1 MTNQYLSNWT
11 KQANAITNQ
20 HNSLNAAIEQHN
32 KANAEAFAALIAL
45 IKEAVCKSDY
55 KLLADAFPAFR
66 GLPEHYQDK
75 IAHAK
80 SEEGRLKD
88 VISITET
95 AFGARKKNWKSQERM
110 LAILE
115 SLSNPFKPLTLTER
129 KEKTEKPEKT
139 QAEKMQGYLKNAIN
153 AIDKLVA
160 GGMDLGKAEA
170 WKLALNAEAGR
181 VIHGLVSQNEI
192 GAGSLPSQN
201 VKSA

>member
-1 MTNQYLSNWT
+1 MTNKLLTSWNQ
-11 KQANAITNQ
+11 QAGLIANQ
-20 HNSLNAAIEQHN
+20 HNDLQKAIDQHN
-32 KANAEAFAALIAL
+32 QTNANAFAALIAL
-45 IKEAVCKSDY
+45 ISEAVCKADY
-55 KLLADAFPAFR
+55 KLLAEAFPAFR
-66 GLPEHYQDK
+66 GLPESYQDK

-80 SEEGRLKD
+80 GENGRLKD

-192 GAGSLPSQN
+192 GAGELPSAN

>member
-1 MTNQYLSNWT
+1 MTNKLLTSWNQ
-11 KQANAITNQ
+11 QAGLIANQ
-20 HNSLNAAIEQHN
+20 HNDLQKAIDQHN
-32 KANAEAFAALIAL
+32 QTNANAFAALIAL
-45 IKEAVCKSDY
+45 ISEAVCKADY
-55 KLLADAFPAFR
+55 KLLAEAFPAFR

-80 SEEGRLKD
+80 GENGRLKD
-88 VISITET
+88 VISITDT

-192 GAGSLPSQN
+192 GAGEPPSAN
-201 VKSA
+201 IKSA

>member
-1 MTNQYLSNWT
+1 MTNKLLTSWNQ
-11 KQANAITNQ
+11 QAGLIANQ
-20 HNSLNAAIEQHN
+20 HNDLQKAIDQHN
-32 KANAEAFAALIAL
+32 QTNANAFAALIAL
-45 IKEAVCKSDY
+45 IREAVCKADY
-55 KLLADAFPAFR
+55 KLLAEAFPAFR

-80 SEEGRLKD
+80 GENGRLKD
-88 VISITET
+88 VISITDT

-192 GAGSLPSQN
+192 GAGEPPSAN

>member
-1 MTNQYLSNWT
+1 MTNKLLTSWNQ
-11 KQANAITNQ
+11 QAGLIANQ
-20 HNSLNAAIEQHN
+20 HNDLQKAIDQHN
-32 KANAEAFAALIAL
+32 QTNANAFAALIAL
-45 IKEAVCKSDY
+45 IGEAVRKADY
-55 KLLADAFPAFR
+55 KLLAEAFPAFR
-66 GLPEHYQDK
+66 GLPESYQDK

-80 SEEGRLKD
+80 GENGRLKD

-115 SLSNPFKPLTLTER
+115 SRSNPFKPLALTER

-181 VIHGLVSQNEI
+181 IIHGLVSQNEI
-192 GAGSLPSQN
+192 GAGEPPSAN

>member
-1 MTNQYLSNWT
+1 MTNKLLTSWNQ
-11 KQANAITNQ
+11 QAGLIANQ
-20 HNSLNAAIEQHN
+20 HNDLQKAIDQHN
-32 KANAEAFAALIAL
+32 QTNANAFAALIAL
-45 IKEAVCKSDY
+45 ISEAVCKADY
-55 KLLADAFPAFR
+55 KLLAEAFPAFR
-66 GLPEHYQDK
+66 GLPESYQDK

-80 SEEGRLKD
+80 GENGRLKD
-88 VISITET
+88 VISISEN

-115 SLSNPFKPLTLTER
+115 SLSNPFKPLALTER

-181 VIHGLVSQNEI
+181 IIHGLVSQNEI
-192 GAGSLPSQN
+192 GAGEPPSAN

>member
-1 MTNQYLSNWT
+1 MTNKLLTSWNQ
-11 KQANAITNQ
+11 QAGLIANQ
-20 HNSLNAAIEQHN
+20 HNDLQKAIDQHN
-32 KANAEAFAALIAL
+32 QTNANAFAALIAL
-45 IKEAVCKSDY
+45 ISEAVCKADY
-55 KLLADAFPAFR
+55 KLLAEAFPAFR

-80 SEEGRLKD
+80 GENGRLKD
-88 VISITET
+88 VISITDT

-192 GAGSLPSQN
+192 GAGEPPSASI
-201 VKSA
+201 KSA